1 MFDLDKWQEIFSTIQ
16 RNKLRT
22 FLTAFGVFWGILM
35 LVLLLAAG
43 DGLQNGIE
51 KGFSSDLRNSLWVVP
66 QKTSKPYKGM
76 PAGRFVQFT
85 EEDIDHLSNE
95 IDNKKDL
102 SPETSYFRGSWEIT
116 RNNKQVTYEVLGV
129 GPTYFDIKVFQE
141 YVAGRRLN
149 INDHREKRKVVVV
162 GLPVAE
168 GLFDHYEEAVGE
180 YIYINSVAFKVVGVF
195 KDPGFNGRQSER
207 AYMPFDAYNTSF
219 NPQSIISVMALVPK
233 DGVSGQEVAE
243 KVRTVLGK
251 HHQFDP
257 EDRQA
262 LYIMDMEENAKEIQG
277 LFMGI
282 NGLIWFVGIGTLIAG
297 IIGISNIMLIIVK
310 DRTNEIG
317 IRKAVGAKPWSVIGM
332 ILQESIFLT
341 GVAGYFG
348 LVVGVAMLEGANYM
362 IEKNGIEMDYFY
374 NPNINFKV
382 CVTATVILVISGAIA
397 GFIPARKAA
406 KIKPVE
412 AMRA

>member
-1 MFDLDKWQEIFSTIQ
+1 MFDLDKWQEIFMTIQ
-16 RNKLRT
+16 KNKLRT

-51 KGFSSDLRNSLWVVP
+51 KGFSSDLRNSIWVVP
-66 QKTSKPYKGM
+66 QKTSTPYKGLK
-76 PAGRFVQFT
+76 AGRFIRFT
-85 EEDIDHLSNE
+85 DKDIDDLNQE
-95 IDNKKDL
+95 VADKKDL
-102 SPETSYFRGSWEIT
+102 SPETSYFRGSWEIV

-129 GPTYFDIKVFQE
+129 GPTYFNIKVYQD

-149 INDHREKRKVVVV
+149 VNDHLETRKVVVI
-162 GLPVAE
+162 GKPVAE
-168 GLFDHYEEAVGE
+168 GLFDSYEDAIGK
-180 YIYINSVAFKVVGVF
+180 YIYINGIAFKVVGVF
-195 KDPGFNGRQSER
+195 SDPGFNGRQSER
-207 AYMPFDAYNTSF
+207 VYMPYNSYNISF
-219 NPQSIISVMALVPK
+219 NPQTYISVIALVPEEGK
-233 DGVSGQEVAE
+233 SSKELSQ
-243 KVRTVLGK
+243 KVRNVLAK

-262 LYIMDMEENAKEIQG
+262 MYIMDMEENTKEVQG
-277 LFMGI
+277 LFTGI
-282 NGLIWFVGIGTLIAG
+282 SGLIWFVGIGTLLAG

-317 IRKAVGAKPWSVIGM
+317 IRKAVGATPWSIISM

-348 LVVGVAMLEGANYM
+348 LTLGVFIIESINNL
-362 IEKNGIEMDYFY
+362 IEKNGVEMEYFY
-374 NPNINFKV
+374 NPTINFKV
-382 CVTATVILVISGAIA
+382 CVTATIILVVSGAIA

-406 KIKPVE
+406 QIKPVE